1 MNKILWRPSPSNISN
16 SRMTSFIKFINQRY
30 ELSIEKYPELHAW
43 SISNIESFWDSV
55 STFFNIRFQSKP
67 KNIIKKSDK
76 IYLTQWFDGA
86 KLNYAENMLKS
97 DYLNNIAIES
107 FDELGNH
114 SSLKYKDV
122 YRKVYSLTKFLQ
134 RTGFSKGDRMAAVM
148 PNSAETIIAS
158 LASSSLGGVWSSCSP
173 DFGFKSIFDRFS
185 QIDPK
190 VLIICDAYSF
200 KGKTYDCT
208 DRIKKLIYSIK
219 SIEKVIIINHEGS
232 KRIKDS
238 KCIYWSNLDFS
249 DNDSEI
255 NFSKM
260 SFNDPLYIMFSSGTT
275 GKPKSIVHSV
285 GGTLIQHI
293 KELGLHTDLHSKEK
307 ILYYTTCGWMMWN
320 WLLSSMYFGS
330 TIVLYEG
337 NPFYPSYDSLLK
349 IINNN
354 SINVFGTS
362 AKYISYLQ
370 SEGIKPKEKYDFK
383 KLRLILSTGSTLTE
397 ENFDYV
403 YDRFKE
409 DVQLSSISGG
419 TDIISCFALGNPIL
433 NVRRGELQCLGLGMD
448 VLSYDLSGNSIN
460 NQKGELVCKSPFPS
474 MPIYFWND
482 KDGSKYYDSYFS
494 KYENVWTHGD
504 FIEIND
510 YSGVIVYGRSDAT
523 LNPNGIRI
531 GTSEIYSAIDSIL
544 EVKDS
549 IAVNSNLKDEYILFV
564 KLLPGSCLNIKL
576 ISSIKSEIRNN
587 LSPKH
592 LPADIIQVQDIP
604 YTLNGKKV
612 ELAIKNIIDG
622 NDIENIE
629 SISNPDCLDEY
640 CKKIRL

>member
-30 ELSIEKYPELHAW
+30 ELSIEEYHELHAW
-43 SISNIESFWDSV
+43 SISNIESFWDSL
-55 STFFNIRFQSKP
+55 STFFNIDFQSKP
-67 KNIIKKSDK
+67 KNIVKKANK
-76 IYLTQWFDGA
+76 IYLTQWFGGA
-86 KLNYAENMLKS
+86 KLNYAENMLKP

-122 YRKVYSLTKFLQ
+122 YRKVCSLAKFLQ
-134 RTGFSKGDRMAAVM
+134 EVGFSKGDRMAAVM

-158 LASSSLGGVWSSCSP
+158 LASSSIGGIWSSCSP

-185 QIDPK
+185 QINPK
-190 VLIICDAYSF
+190 VLIICESYSF
-200 KGKTYDCT
+200 KGKKYDCT
-208 DRIKKLIYSIK
+208 DRIKKLISSIK
-219 SIEKVIIINHEGS
+219 SIEKVIIVNYESS

-238 KCIYWSNLDFS
+238 KCIYWNDLDFS
-249 DNDSEI
+249 SNDSKI
-255 NFSKM
+255 KFSKM

-293 KELGLHTDLHSKEK
+293 KELGLHTDLRSKEK

-337 NPFYPSYDSLLK
+337 NPFYPSQDSLLK
-349 IINNN
+349 VVNDNNV
-354 SINVFGTS
+354 NVFGTS

-370 SEGIKPKEKYDFK
+370 SEGVTPKDKYDFK
-383 KLRLILSTGSTLTE
+383 ELRLILSTGSSLTE

-403 YDRFKE
+403 YDRFKK

-419 TDIISCFALGNPIL
+419 TDIISCFALGNPVL
-433 NVRRGELQCLGLGMD
+433 SVRRGELQCIGLGMD
-448 VLSYDLSGNSIN
+448 VLSYDLNGSPIN

-474 MPIYFWND
+474 MPICFWND
-482 KDGSKYYDSYFS
+482 KDGSKYYNSYFN

-564 KLLPGSCLNIKL
+564 KLLPGSFLNKKL
-576 ISSIKSEIRNN
+576 TSDIKSEIRNN

-612 ELAIKNIIDG
+612 ELAIKSIIDG
-622 NDIENIE
+622 NDIENVE
-629 SISNPDCLDEY
+629 SISNPDCLREY
-640 CKKIRL
+640 YKKIKL

>member
-30 ELSIEKYPELHAW
+30 ELSIEEYHELHAW
-43 SISNIESFWDSV
+43 SISNIESFWGSL
-55 STFFNIRFQSKP
+55 STFFNIEFQSKP
-67 KNIIKKSDK
+67 KNIVKKSNK
-76 IYLTQWFDGA
+76 IYLTQWFAGA
-86 KLNYAENMLKS
+86 KLNYAENMLKP
-97 DYLNNIAIES
+97 DYLNNVAIES

-122 YRKVYSLTKFLQ
+122 YRKVCSLAKFLQ
-134 RTGFSKGDRMAAVM
+134 EVGFSKGDRMAAVM
-148 PNSAETIIAS
+148 PNSTETIIAS
-158 LASSSLGGVWSSCSP
+158 LASSSIGGIWSSCSP

-190 VLIICDAYSF
+190 VLIICESYSF

-208 DRIKKLIYSIK
+208 DRIKKLISSIK
-219 SIEKVIIINHEGS
+219 SIEKVIIVNHESS
-232 KRIKDS
+232 KKMKDS
-238 KCIYWSNLDFS
+238 KCVYWNNLDFS
-249 DNDSEI
+249 NNDSKI
-255 NFSKM
+255 KFSKM

-293 KELGLHTDLHSKEK
+293 KELGLHTDLRSKEK

-337 NPFYPSYDSLLK
+337 NPFYPRQDSLLK
-349 IINNN
+349 IINDNN
-354 SINVFGTS
+354 INVFGTS

-370 SEGIKPKEKYDFK
+370 SEDITPKDKYDFK
-383 KLRLILSTGSTLTE
+383 ELRLILSTGSTLTE

-403 YDRFKE
+403 YDRFKK

-419 TDIISCFALGNPIL
+419 TDIISCFALGNPVL
-433 NVRRGELQCLGLGMD
+433 SVHRGELQCIGLGMD
-448 VLSYDLSGNSIN
+448 VLSYDLNGNPIN

-474 MPIYFWND
+474 MPICFWND
-482 KDGSKYYDSYFS
+482 KDGSKYYNSYFN

-549 IAVNSNLKDEYILFV
+549 IAANSNLKDEYILFV
-564 KLLPGSCLNIKL
+564 KLLPGSCLNKKL
-576 ISSIKSEIRNN
+576 ISDIKSEIRNN

-592 LPADIIQVQDIP
+592 LPAYIIQIQDIP

-622 NDIENIE
+622 NDIKNVE
-629 SISNPDCLDEY
+629 SISNPDCLGEY
-640 CKKIRL
+640 YKKIKS